1 MNVFVDECVTY
12 DLMPHLAGHGF
23 THIADTPWRGKKNGE
38 LLRLVAADYDVFLT
52 TDRHLPQQQ
61 NLKRFALAFI
71 ILRGRSNKIE
81 DLLPLMPQLRA
92 MLDQLPVAGLKPG
105 DLYELAP

>member
-38 LLRLVAADYDVFLT
+38 PLRLVEADYDVFLT

-61 NLKRFALAFI
+61 NLKRFALAFV
-71 ILRGRSNKIE
+71 ILRGRSNKVE
-81 DLLPLMPQLRA
+81 DLAPLVPTLLAALAQFA
-92 MLDQLPVAGLKPG
+92 AVGIQPG
-105 DLYELAP
+105 DLREITP